1 MGRYRSYIIC
11 TSPRSGSTLLC
22 RLLAATGRSGNPD
35 SHFHTP
41 SLAAWCGYYDIA
53 CDGMASGRDLLEA
66 VFAAAIAHGTGNTG
80 LFGLRLQRRSFDFFM
95 QQLRILHPGRASD
108 FERIQ
113 AVFGKT
119 LLIHL
124 TRGNKLEQAISLV
137 KATQTG
143 LWHKAPDGTELE
155 RLSAP
160 RDPVYDRDE
169 IAGNL
174 SELTA
179 FDEEWKAWFANEG
192 LEPLR
197 ISYDA
202 LSEDPAGVLEH
213 ILDRLQ
219 VGSGSARTI
228 DLPVAK
234 LADATSR
241 DWAQRFLA
249 EGRGGIV

>member
-35 SHFHTP
+35 SHFHKP
-41 SLAAWCGYYDIA
+41 SLDAWCGYYDIA
-53 CDGMASGRDLLEA
+53 RDSVASERDLLEA
-66 VFAAAIAHGTGNTG
+66 IFDAAIAEGTGATD
-80 LFGLRLQRRSFDFFM
+80 LFGLRLQRHSFDFFM
-95 QQLRILHPGRASD
+95 RQLRILHPDPAND

-124 TRGNKLEQAISLV
+124 TRANKLDQAISLV

-160 RDPVYDRDE
+160 RDPVYDGDE
-169 IAGNL
+169 IARHLG
-174 SELTA
+174 ELAALDRDWET
-179 FDEEWKAWFANEG
+179 WFADEG

-197 ISYDA
+197 IAYDA
-202 LSEDPAGVLEH
+202 LSADPAGILAH

-219 VGSGSARTI
+219 VAPEPGRTI

-241 DWAQRFLA
+241 NWAERFRA
-249 EGRGGIV
+249 EGRGGFA